1 MGCLALAVGTTF
13 LAMPGIPGP
22 PGPPGPAGPPGSAG
36 PPGPTGPPGP
46 PGPPAPLTDSFV
58 VRNPL
63 PKGVYRIRSF
73 SGGYLLTMPKDAAA
87 KDGEV
92 NPFVAKQV
100 PGDLYQRWT
109 VTPQPGKT
117 NCVTIANVGN
127 NLYLAAHE
135 GNLVDGTLVFGQ
147 PPADGKAAFSWDL
160 ATGGSVLTEPLY
172 FPLLSIS
179 VRDAGVSLG
188 FADYEAHDSE
198 QVQLKKSDNVISQI
212 WFFETFEILAPA
224 VYHSSRVISAGWYY
238 IELQESNFFM
248 TVNDTEDLADVRT
261 RGGRTTKSYYLLT
274 SAGQFN
280 IIYADENVPSFII
293 SYTSA
298 DTDAITSYITIS
310 RDHLETTE
318 GRKHATE
325 WIAIPLDHPDGG
337 TAYQ

>member
-1 MGCLALAVGTTF
+1 
-13 LAMPGIPGP
+13 
-22 PGPPGPAGPPGSAG
+22 
-36 PPGPTGPPGP
+36 
-46 PGPPAPLTDSFV
+46 
-58 VRNPL
+58 
-63 PKGVYRIRSF
+63 
-73 SGGYLLTMPKDAAA
+73 
-87 KDGEV
+87 
-92 NPFVAKQV
+92 
-100 PGDLYQRWT
+100 
-109 VTPQPGKT
+109 
-117 NCVTIANVGN
+117 
-127 NLYLAAHE
+127 HE

-160 ATGGSVLTEPLY
+160 ATGGSGV
-172 FPLLSIS
+172 FFFIS

-261 RGGRTTKSYYLLT
+261 RGGRTTK
-274 SAGQFN
+274 FN

-337 TAYQ
+337 TAYHIVDAHSHDPRRAISSRMITDRRRSFFAVDPLAEQEVMQMFRFYETTGP